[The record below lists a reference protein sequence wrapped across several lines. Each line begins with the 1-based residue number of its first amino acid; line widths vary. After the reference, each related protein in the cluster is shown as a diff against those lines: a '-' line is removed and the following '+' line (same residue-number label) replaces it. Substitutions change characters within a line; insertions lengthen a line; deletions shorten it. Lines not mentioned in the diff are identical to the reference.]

1 MPRAMMPQTLS
12 PLDRRLLYFLTDLA
26 DKEHTRT
33 VQIFIDDIAQA
44 IGASSRSV
52 NHSLAALI
60 RGGYIHREWQKTKR
74 GSFDASKFTILN
86 PDRER
91 QSKIRAAAEYSGI
104 PLRDMVEYVYWLN
117 FHQHKLRQ
125 ELYPTLGFI
134 AKIAH
139 CPGERVEAL
148 VKGLHQAGILVS
160 DREVRL

>member
-1 MPRAMMPQTLS
+1 MPRAKTSEALS
-12 PLDRRLLYFLTDLA
+12 PMDRRVLYFLTDLA
-26 DKEHTRT
+26 EKEQVRT
-33 VQIFIDDIAQA
+33 VQVFIDDIAQS
-44 IGASSRSV
+44 IGASSRAV

-60 RGGYIHREWQKTKR
+60 RGGYVLREWQKTKR

-91 QSKIRAAAEYSGI
+91 MDKIRAAAEYSGI

-139 CPGERVEAL
+139 CPGERVADF
-148 VKGLHQAGILVS
+148 VKGLHRAGILVS
-160 DREVRL
+160 DREVRF